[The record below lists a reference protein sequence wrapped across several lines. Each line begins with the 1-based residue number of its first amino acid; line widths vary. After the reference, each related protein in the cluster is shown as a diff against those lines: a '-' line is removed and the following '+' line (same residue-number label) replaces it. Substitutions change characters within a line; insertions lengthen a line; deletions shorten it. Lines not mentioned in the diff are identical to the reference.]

1 MFILEMMR
9 QESGFCRTARSGKNA
24 HGLMQFIPSTAKRF
38 GVHNPNDPVEAI
50 TGACR
55 YIKYLADLSY
65 IHNDPGL
72 VLAGYNAGEGAV
84 KLAGGRVPAIA
95 ETRQYVASIMAGYR
109 RARELQSQ
117 ISGRQAALQPV
128 RTCTLGSWTA
138 RAFRKS
144 PSRLSPAF
152 HLWVSTHPPIPA
164 AQMDSIRRPRTGV
177 NSCFK
182 ELTK

>member
-9 QESGFCRTARSGKNA
+9 QESGFCRTARSSKNA
-24 HGLMQFIPSTAKRF
+24 HGLMQFIPATARRF
-38 GVHNPNDPVEAI
+38 GVHDPNDPVEAI

-55 YIKYLADLSY
+55 YVKYLADLSY
-65 IHNDPGL
+65 IHNDPEL

-128 RTCTLGSWTA
+128 RSSSLGSWTTQA
-138 RAFRKS
+138 ASKESLSAFTRIPPMGIDTS
-144 PSRLSPAF
+144 ADISGADGFIDTPA
-152 HLWVSTHPPIPA
+152 TN
-164 AQMDSIRRPRTGV
+164 RRQ
-177 NSCFK
+177 
-182 ELTK
+182 